1 LCFVLS
7 PAQNWFFFEIVEALR
22 AELDAIG
29 IRTSVS
35 SNGFPEPAEDLVYAV
50 VPPHEYVAVEGEA
63 ALPDPEVLA
72 RTIYICAE
80 QPDSVHFD
88 QNTELARRHP
98 PGALFDINLRAV
110 EIFNQRQLRAQ
121 HLPLGY
127 TPGWDRFN
135 SAPDRYV
142 DVAFLAA
149 QTDRRLDH
157 LRLAGPTLA
166 RWRCELRI
174 SDNSRPN
181 TGPSPTFI
189 VGDQKLSLLARSR
202 VLLNVH
208 QGKEPYF
215 EWLRVI
221 EAIHCGAAV
230 VSEHSTDYAPLVPG
244 EHFLA
249 GRPESLPF
257 LVEALLEDEDRR
269 RAIAQAAY
277 DFLRAELPM
286 SAAAARLGKVVEELA
301 SGPLQVADPR
311 REPRFASRQ
320 HQRSAVAPVP
330 HRGDAASTREQS
342 LIRRNLRSLR
352 LDTMDLRRR
361 LARLEAIERSPD
373 RLPPPRVRI
382 VAASASWRAAQ
393 PQVTAVI
400 PLHNQREYVGD
411 ALDSL
416 SSSSQPRQLEIVIV
430 NDASTDGGGDAV
442 IDWMIRHPTVAA
454 LLVEHPINRGLPHA
468 RNTGIDFARGRYCLM
483 LDADNCVYP
492 RCIAALAGA
501 LEASQDHEFAYCMLE
516 CFGQVD
522 GYLAAGGTP
531 VINHLPWLPDR
542 LRSGNFIDAMALI
555 RRDRLRELGGYS
567 TDRRL
572 YGFEDYD
579 MWCTMAERGWA
590 GAHIPEILGRYRTS
604 AVSMAGLMNL
614 SLQEAVGA
622 IVERHPRL
630 MQGVQVPC

>member
-7 PAQNWFFFEIVEALR
+7 PAQNWFFFEVVEALR
-22 AELDAIG
+22 AELHAIG
-29 IRTSVS
+29 VRTSVS
-35 SNGFPEPAEDLVYAV
+35 RDGFPEPTEDLVYAV

-72 RTIYICAE
+72 RTIYVCAE

-88 QNTELARRHP
+88 QNVRLARRHP

-110 EIFNQRQLRAQ
+110 EIFNQRELRAQ

-135 SAPDRYV
+135 SAPERSV
-142 DVAFLAA
+142 DVAFLAS
-149 QTDRRLDH
+149 QTVRRLDH
-157 LRLAGPTLA
+157 LRLAGSTLA

-189 VGDQKLSLLARSR
+189 VGDRKLSLLARSR

-208 QGKEPYF
+208 QGEEPYF

-249 GRPESLPF
+249 GRPESLPL
-257 LVEALLEDEDRR
+257 LVEALLEDDGRR

-286 SAAAARLGKVVEELA
+286 SVAAASLGKVVEELA
-301 SGPLQVADPR
+301 SAPLQVADPR
-311 REPRFASRQ
+311 REPRFVSRRQ
-320 HQRSAVAPVP
+320 QRSTVAPVP
-330 HRGDAASTREQS
+330 HRHDAASTREQS
-342 LIRRNLRSLR
+342 LIRRNLRNLR
-352 LDTMDLRRR
+352 LDTMDLRRQ
-361 LARLEAIERSPD
+361 LARFEAIQRSPD
-373 RLPPPRVRI
+373 RSPPARVRI
-382 VAASASWRAAQ
+382 IAASASWRAAQ

-400 PLHNQREYVGD
+400 PLHNQQEYVGE
-411 ALDSL
+411 ALASL
-416 SSSSQPRQLEIVIV
+416 SSSNQPRQFEIVIV

-442 IDWMIRHPTVAA
+442 TDWMIKHPTVAA

-468 RNTGIDFARGRYCLM
+468 RNTGIDFARGRFCLM

-492 RCIAALAGA
+492 RCIETLAGA
-501 LEASQDHEFAYCMLE
+501 LEANPDKAFAYCMLE
-516 CFGQVD
+516 CFGQID

-531 VINHLPWLPDR
+531 VINHLAWLPDR
-542 LRSGNFIDAMALI
+542 LRSGNFIDALALI
-555 RRDRLRELGGYS
+555 RRERLREVGGYS

-579 MWCTMAERGWA
+579 LWCTMADRGWH
-590 GAHIPEILGRYRTS
+590 GVHVPEILGRYRTS

-614 SLQEAVGA
+614 SVQEAVGV
-622 IVERHPRL
+622 IVDRHPRL
-630 MQGVQVPC
+630 MQGVQVPR